1 MSWPEAFLGAVI
13 AVCVAWVYVTAIK
26 NKDD

>member
-1 MSWPEAFLGAVI
+1 MSWPEAILGAVM

>member
-1 MSWPEAFLGAVI
+1 MSWPEAILGAVM
-13 AVCVAWVYVTAIK
+13 AVCVAWVYVTVIK